1 MFRSPKALAGLA
13 ILGFFAVAA
22 LLAPLLFD
30 DPTAPVGL
38 PLMPP
43 SWSHW
48 LGTTG
53 QGQDVLAQTLFG
65 ARTSLLVGFV
75 VGFSVVAIGAL
86 IGGIAGYAGGRIDE
100 LLGFLVNV
108 FLIMPGLPLMVVIA
122 AYLPTGP
129 VTIAVA
135 LVLTGWAWT
144 ARVIRAQTLALRERD
159 FVLAAVLAGESSWRI
174 LVMEILPNMSSLL
187 VSCFI
192 GATLYAIGAEV
203 GLEFVGLGDVGQ
215 VTWGSNLYWASN
227 DAALLT
233 RSWWTFVP
241 TGFSIALVG
250 FSLGLL
256 NHAIDEHSNPRLR
269 THKLFDSHARAR
281 DAERSADAPTPV
293 WRDAHVQ
300 H

>member
-1 MFRSPKALAGLA
+1 MFREPKAFAGLS
-13 ILGFFAVAA
+13 I
-22 LLAPLLFD
+22 LLFFSLSALFGPWLVE
-30 DPTAPVGL
+30 DPTAPVAL
-38 PLMPP
+38 PLSPP
-43 SWSHW
+43 SFAHW

-53 QGQDVLAQTLFG
+53 QGQDVLAQTIMG

-75 VGFSVVAIGAL
+75 VGFAVVAIGAL
-86 IGGIAGYAGGRIDE
+86 VGGISGYMGGRTDE
-100 LLGFLVNV
+100 VLSFLVNV

-135 LVLTGWAWT
+135 LILTGWAWT
-144 ARVIRAQTLALRERD
+144 ARVIRAQTLAIRQRD
-159 FVLAAVLAGESSWRI
+159 FVAAAVLAGESNLRI
-174 LVMEILPNMSSLL
+174 LVMEVLPNMSSLL

-233 RSWWTFVP
+233 KSWWTFVP

-250 FSLGLL
+250 FALGLL
-256 NHAIDEHSNPRLR
+256 NSAIDERSNPRLR
-269 THKLFDSHARAR
+269 SHKLFEKQARAR
-281 DAERSADAPTPV
+281 GHDRAADAPTPV
-293 WRDAHVQ
+293 WRDVRVES
-300 H
+300 

>member
-1 MFRSPKALAGLA
+1 MFREPKAFAGLS
-13 ILGFFAVAA
+13 ILLFFSIAA
-22 LLAPLLFD
+22 LLGPWIVE
-30 DPTAPVGL
+30 DPTAPVAL
-38 PLMPP
+38 PLSPP
-43 SWSHW
+43 SFGHW

-53 QGQDVLAQTLFG
+53 QGQDVLAQTIMG
-65 ARTSLLVGFV
+65 ARTSLSVGFI

-86 IGGIAGYAGGRIDE
+86 VGGIAGYLGGKVDE
-100 LLGFLVNV
+100 VLSFVVNV

-135 LVLTGWAWT
+135 LVVTGWAWT
-144 ARVIRAQTLALRERD
+144 ARVIRAQTLALRQRD
-159 FVLAAVLAGESSWRI
+159 FVAAAVLSGESSLRI
-174 LVMEILPNMSSLL
+174 LVYEILPNMSSLL

-233 RSWWTFVP
+233 KSWWTFVP

-250 FSLGLL
+250 FALG
-256 NHAIDEHSNPRLR
+256 HD
-269 THKLFDSHARAR
+269 RA
-281 DAERSADAPTPV
+281 ADAPTPV
-293 WRDAHVQ
+293 WRDARVEP
-300 H
+300 

>member
-1 MFRSPKALAGLA
+1 MPRSPKALAGLA
-13 ILGFFAVAA
+13 ILGFFALAA
-22 LLAPLLFD
+22 LLGPWIVE

-43 SWSHW
+43 SFQHW

-53 QGQDVLAQTLFG
+53 QGQDVLAQTIMG

-86 IGGIAGYAGGRIDE
+86 IGGIGGYLGGRVDE
-100 LLGFLVNV
+100 TLSFLVNV

-135 LVLTGWAWT
+135 LILTGWAWT

-159 FVLAAVLAGESSWRI
+159 FVLAAVLAGEGKWRI

-233 RSWWTFVP
+233 KSWWTFVP

-250 FSLGLL
+250 FALGLL

>member
-13 ILGFFAVAA
+13 ILGFFTVAA
-22 LLAPLLFD
+22 LLAPFIFE

-53 QGQDVLAQTLFG
+53 QGQDVLAQTLYG

-86 IGGIAGYAGGRIDE
+86 IGGIAGYAGGRVDE
-100 LLGFLVNV
+100 LLSFLVNV

-159 FVLAAVLAGESSWRI
+159 FVLAAVLAGESSWRV

-233 RSWWTFVP
+233 KSWWTFVP

-269 THKLFDSHARAR
+269 SHKLFDSHARAR
-281 DAERSADAPTPV
+281 NTERSADAPTPV

>member
-1 MFRSPKALAGLA
+1 MFREPKALMGLA
-13 ILGFFAVAA
+13 VLGFFALAAILGPWIVA
-22 LLAPLLFD
+22 

-38 PLMPP
+38 PLVPP
-43 SWSHW
+43 SAAHW

-53 QGQDVLAQTLFG
+53 QGQDVLAQTIMG
-65 ARTSLLVGFV
+65 ARTSLSVGFI

-86 IGGIAGYAGGRIDE
+86 VGGIAGYLGGRVDE
-100 LLGFLVNV
+100 LLSFMVNV

-129 VTIAVA
+129 VTISVA
-135 LVLTGWAWT
+135 LILTGWAWT
-144 ARVIRAQTLALRERD
+144 ARVIRAQTLALRQRD
-159 FVLAAVLAGESSWRI
+159 FVAAAVLSGESSLRI

-250 FSLGLL
+250 FALGLL
-256 NHAIDEHSNPRLR
+256 NAAIDEHSNPRLKS
-269 THKLFDSHARAR
+269 HKLFEKYAKEHNT
-281 DAERSADAPTPV
+281 ERSADAPTPV
-293 WRDAHVQ
+293 WREARVEN
-300 H
+300 

>member
-1 MFRSPKALAGLA
+1 MLRQPKTMFGLA
-13 ILGFFAVAA
+13 ILGFFALSA
-22 LLAPLLFD
+22 LLGPWLVM
-30 DPTAPVGL
+30 DPTEPVAL
-38 PLMPP
+38 PLVPP
-43 SWSHW
+43 SWDNL

-53 QGQDVLAQTLFG
+53 QGQDVLAQTIMG
-65 ARTSLLVGFV
+65 ARTSLSVGFL

-86 IGGIAGYAGGRIDE
+86 VGGAAGYFGGRVDE
-100 LLGFLVNV
+100 LLSFLINV

-135 LVLTGWAWT
+135 LILTGWAWT
-144 ARVIRAQTLALRERD
+144 ARVIRSQTLALRERD
-159 FVLAAVLAGESSWRI
+159 FVAAAVLSGESSLRI
-174 LVMEILPNMSSLL
+174 LVFEILPNMSSLL

-233 RSWWTFVP
+233 KSWWTFVP

-250 FSLGLL
+250 FALGLL
-256 NHAIDEHSNPRLR
+256 NSAIDERSNPRLR
-269 THKLFDSHARAR
+269 SHKLFEREARTRGHDRA
-281 DAERSADAPTPV
+281 ADAPTPV
-293 WRDAHVQ
+293 WRDVRVES
-300 H
+300 

>member
-1 MFRSPKALAGLA
+1 MLREPKTLFGLA
-13 ILGFFAVAA
+13 ILGFFTVAA
-22 LLAPLLFD
+22 LLGPWLVQ
-30 DPTAPVGL
+30 DPTAPVAL
-38 PLMPP
+38 PLAEP
-43 SWSHW
+43 SWQNL

-53 QGQDVLAQTLFG
+53 QGQDVLAQTIMG
-65 ARTSLLVGFV
+65 ARTSLAVGFI
-75 VGFSVVAIGAL
+75 VGFSVVAIGSL
-86 IGGIAGYAGGRIDE
+86 VGGAAGFLGGRVDE
-100 LLGFLVNV
+100 LLSFLINV

-129 VTIAVA
+129 ITIAIA

-159 FVLAAVLAGESSWRI
+159 FVAASVLSGEPSWRI
-174 LVMEILPNMSSLL
+174 LVFEILPNMSSLI

-203 GLEFVGLGDVGQ
+203 GLEFVGLGDVAQ

-233 RSWWTFVP
+233 ESWWTFVP
-241 TGFSIALVG
+241 TGISIALVG

-256 NHAIDEHSNPRLR
+256 NHAIDERSNPRLK
-269 THKLFDSHARAR
+269 THKGYEREARAR
-281 DAERSADAPTPV
+281 NHDRSADAPTPV
-293 WRDAHVQ
+293 WRDLRAES
-300 H
+300 

>member
-1 MFRSPKALAGLA
+1 VFRSPKALAGLA

-22 LLAPLLFD
+22 LLAPLIFE

-38 PLMPP
+38 PLEPP
-43 SWSHW
+43 SFQHW

-86 IGGIAGYAGGRIDE
+86 IGGIAGYAGGRVDE
-100 LLGFLVNV
+100 SLSFLVNV

-129 VTIAVA
+129 VTIGVA

-233 RSWWTFVP
+233 KSWWTFVP

-269 THKLFDSHARAR
+269 SHKLFESHAKAR
-281 DAERSADAPTPV
+281 GTERSADAPTPV
-293 WRDAHVQ
+293 WKDAYVQ